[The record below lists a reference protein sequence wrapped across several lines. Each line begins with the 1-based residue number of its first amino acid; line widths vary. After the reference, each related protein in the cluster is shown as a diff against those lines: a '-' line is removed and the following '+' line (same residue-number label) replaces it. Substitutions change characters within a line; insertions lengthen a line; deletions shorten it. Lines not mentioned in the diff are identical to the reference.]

1 MPNGLQQIL
10 QDRRAILFD
19 GGMGTLLI
27 SAGLEHGQAPEW
39 WNLENRSQVAAAHRS
54 YVDAGADVITTNTFG
69 ANPKKL
75 ATVGLEGK
83 CQQVNQAAVELAREV
98 CDENTLLAGDLGP
111 TGLLFPPMGDATFE
125 GLTATFSEQASS
137 LASAGV
143 DLLIVET
150 MYDQREAKAAVLAA
164 KDTGLPVLATM
175 TFEAKKRGF
184 FTIVGDRIIPTFQ
197 SLIEAGADAVG
208 FNCSVESDTM
218 LEMIREA
225 AQGVD
230 VPLIG
235 QPNAGQPLA
244 TPDGVVYNSDPRQFC
259 ADIVQMIEAGA
270 RIVGGCCGTT
280 PEFIGMIRQRLDSLQ
295 TS

>member
-1 MPNGLQQIL
+1 MPSPLQRIL
-10 QDRRAILFD
+10 KDRPAILFD

-39 WNLENRSQVAAAHRS
+39 WNLENPAKVAAAHRS

-75 ATVGLEGK
+75 ETVGLAGK
-83 CQQVNQAAVELAREV
+83 CQKVNAAAVQLAREV

-111 TGLLFPPMGDATFE
+111 TGSLFPPMGDATLE
-125 GLTATFSEQASS
+125 GLVTTFSEQAST

-143 DLLIVET
+143 DLLIIET
-150 MYDQREAKAAVLAA
+150 MYDAREAKAATIAA
-164 KDTGLPVLATM
+164 KKTGLPVLATM
-175 TFEAKKRGF
+175 TFEAKKRGY
-184 FTIVGDRIIPTFQ
+184 FTIVGDRIVPTFQ
-197 SLIEAGADAVG
+197 SLVEAGADAVG

-218 LEMIREA
+218 LEMVREA
-225 AQGVD
+225 AEGVD

-235 QPNAGQPLA
+235 QPNAGQPQA
-244 TPDGVVYNSDPRQFC
+244 TPDGVVYNSDPHRFC
-259 ADIVQMIEAGA
+259 TDVMLMIEAGA

-280 PEFIGMIRQRLDSLQ
+280 PEFIRIIREKLDSLRP
-295 TS
+295 S